1 MSSSLIPEKP
11 LTISPSLAA
20 TIGLEEA
27 VMLQGLHERMRF
39 SKPTVADGYKWFTF
53 DQSQIEESFP
63 FWQAGDIQRVANSL
77 RDKGVLLL
85 GAENYLLGKALLVAL
100 NEKVAASV
108 EHRKAA
114 KAEKKP
120 PAPAASAAMGGKP
133 PAIVPTQGH
142 STLGAQ
148 KLSRD
153 WQPSAEMVKQI
164 KQLGIPLNFINERV
178 PEFIAYWM
186 ERNEAHHG
194 WNAKFRS
201 RVIEH
206 WRKEE
211 TLFANQQNTAP
222 LSGVWQPSEDAY
234 EVLDRAGV
242 ERNFIDEAIPEF
254 ILYWREKGE
263 SSTTWNTRFVQ
274 HVRRQWAR
282 YTHALQHD
290 SEPRLLSADWQPSP
304 DVYEICQMANIDI
317 GFAQKQVPE
326 FVLFWR
332 DSKQL
337 HTSWNSK
344 FLQHVKYHWAK
355 RHQLEARNK
364 NNMGFIE
371 RHTNKGW
378 REGL

>member
-1 MSSSLIPEKP
+1 
-11 LTISPSLAA
+11 
-20 TIGLEEA
+20 
-27 VMLQGLHERMRF
+27 
-39 SKPTVADGYKWFTF
+39 
-53 DQSQIEESFP
+53 
-63 FWQAGDIQRVANSL
+63 
-77 RDKGVLLL
+77 LLL
-85 GAENYLLGKALLVAL
+85 GADSYLVNKTLDVAL
-100 NEKVAASV
+100 NEKVVASV
-108 EHRKAA
+108 ERR
-114 KAEKKP
+114 E
-120 PAPAASAAMGGKP
+120 PARPESTSPTPAMSPAASKTPLAKP
-133 PAIVPTQGH
+133 LLPTPQT
-142 STLGAQ
+142 SNPLGAQ
-148 KLSRD
+148 KISRD
-153 WQPSAEMVKQI
+153 WRPDTEMVKQI
-164 KQLGIPLNFINERV
+164 KQLGIPLNFIDESV

-201 RVIEH
+201 RVVER

-211 TLFANQQNTAP
+211 TLFATQQNTAP

-242 ERNFIDEAIPEF
+242 ERNFTVEAIPEF

-263 SSTTWNTRFVQ
+263 NSTTWNTKFVQ
-274 HVRRQWAR
+274 HVRRQWQR

-290 SEPRLLSADWQPSP
+290 TEPRLLPADWQPSP
-304 DVYEICQMANIDI
+304 DVYEICQMANIDVA
-317 GFAQKQVPE
+317 FAQKQIPE

-355 RHQLEARNK
+355 RHQLEAQNK
-364 NNMGFIE
+364 NSIGFIE